1 MVVKKF
7 GRQADR
13 SGKERCGVAGRRNGW
28 GYRVSRG
35 LFFLILVGGALVMMV
50 PFAWT
55 LSTALKP
62 LSLSLAYPPV
72 WWPHPFEWK
81 NFTAVFQQVP
91 LAHWF
96 YNSTVVAVVVTVG
109 NLILDSLAGYALAR
123 IDFAG
128 RTFLYVSTLAMMMVP
143 FQAVMLPVYLLLRQ
157 MGLIN
162 TYWGMILPT
171 LVSSMGIFLM
181 RQAFLNLP
189 KELDDAAI
197 MDGCGRLRMF
207 LQISLPQV
215 TPTLLTLALLIFV
228 GSWNNFLLPL
238 LVANEPHL
246 WTLQLGIVEFQS
258 QFASDWP
265 LLMAASVLITLPIAA
280 LFLAFQR
287 WFVRGIV
294 MSGIK

>member
-1 MVVKKF
+1 MLIPFV
-7 GRQADR
+7 
-13 SGKERCGVAGRRNGW
+13 W
-28 GYRVSRG
+28 TVS
-35 LFFLILVGGALVMMV
+35 
-50 PFAWT
+50 T
-55 LSTALKP
+55 SLKP
-62 LSLSLAYPPV
+62 LSLSLAFPPV
-72 WWPHPFEWK
+72 WWPHPFEWG
-81 NFTAVFQQVP
+81 NFSAVFQEVP

-96 YNSTVVAVVVTVG
+96 LNSTIVAGAVTVG

-123 IDFAG
+123 IDFKG
-128 RTFLYVSTLAMMMVP
+128 RTFLYIGTLAMMMVP

-157 MGLIN
+157 LGLLN

-189 KELDDAAI
+189 QELDDAAT

-207 LQISLPQV
+207 WQISLPQV
-215 TPTLLTLALLIFV
+215 TPTMLTLALITFV

-238 LVANEPHL
+238 LVANLPHL

-258 QFASDWP
+258 QYATQWP
-265 LLMAASVLITLPIAA
+265 LLMACSVLITIPVAV
-280 LFLAFQR
+280 LFLIFQR

>member
-1 MVVKKF
+1 M
-7 GRQADR
+7 
-13 SGKERCGVAGRRNGW
+13 AGQHRGFFH
-28 GYRVSRG
+28 VLSRG
-35 LFFLILVGGALVMMV
+35 LYFVILVGGAVVMLI
-50 PFAWT
+50 PFVWT
-55 LSTALKP
+55 VSTSLKP
-62 LSLSLAYPPV
+62 LSLSLAFPPV
-72 WWPHPFEWK
+72 WWPHPFEWG
-81 NFTAVFQQVP
+81 NFSAVFQEVP

-96 YNSTVVAVVVTVG
+96 LNSTIVAGAVTVG

-123 IDFAG
+123 IDFKG
-128 RTFLYVSTLAMMMVP
+128 RTFLYIGTLAMMMVP

-157 MGLIN
+157 LGLLN

-189 KELDDAAI
+189 QELDDAAT

-207 LQISLPQV
+207 WQISLPQV
-215 TPTLLTLALLIFV
+215 TPTMLTLALITFV

-238 LVANEPHL
+238 LVANLPHL

-258 QFASDWP
+258 QYATQWP
-265 LLMAASVLITLPIAA
+265 LLMACSVLITIPVAV
-280 LFLAFQR
+280 LFLIFQR

>member
-1 MVVKKF
+1 
-7 GRQADR
+7 
-13 SGKERCGVAGRRNGW
+13 
-28 GYRVSRG
+28 
-35 LFFLILVGGALVMMV
+35 MMV
-50 PFAWT
+50 PFIWT

-62 LSLSLAYPPV
+62 LSLALAFPPV
-72 WWPHPFEWK
+72 WWPHPFEWS
-81 NFTAVFQQVP
+81 NFTKVFTTVP
-91 LAHWF
+91 LARWF
-96 YNSTVVAVVVTVG
+96 ANSTIVAVTVTVG
-109 NLILDSLAGYALAR
+109 NLILDSMAGYALAR
-123 IDFAG
+123 IDFKG
-128 RTFLYVSTLAMMMVP
+128 RTFLYVGTLAMMMVP
-143 FQAVMLPVYLLLRQ
+143 FQAVMLPVYLMLRQ
-157 MGLIN
+157 LGLLN

-189 KELDDAAI
+189 KELDDAAV

-207 LQISLPQV
+207 WQISLPQV
-215 TPTLLTLALLIFV
+215 TPTMLTLALLIFV

-238 LVANEPHL
+238 LVANQSNL

-258 QFASDWP
+258 QYATDWP

-280 LFLAFQR
+280 LFLGFQR